1 MPGAKRCASAQLI
14 SRYRA
19 FAIKVISATWK
30 SVALAAIKVKAAYSP
45 AEALFNRLAK
55 KALQRRQTCVSCSDA
70 EGKGNGK
77 IAQCDGNTV
86 THAV

>member
-14 SRYRA
+14 RRYRA

-55 KALQRRQTCVSCSDA
+55 KPCSGVRPA
-70 EGKGNGK
+70 YRAAMPREKETAK
-77 IAQCDGNTV
+77 
-86 THAV
+86 